1 MPSAHSEPS
10 GERRRPTG
18 PELARPALGSTR
30 LDQVDDAILR
40 ERARTRAWLH
50 DTVLQELE
58 MLAAGAYADEPD
70 PVAMAALAAGA
81 ADRLRR
87 VIEGEAPPAAG
98 PLVDEIHA
106 LVERERRRSELEV
119 RLRVG
124 KLEPPWAGRDAE
136 PLSDALAEALR
147 NVAKHAGATAVD
159 VSCEIAAGVATVVVT
174 DDGRGFDRHAD
185 RSPRRPASLHH
196 RTPGTRGWTCD
207 RRLRSGPRHTT
218 GPAARAGAAAVA
230 DRGGRL
236 MDVRVMLAEDFP
248 LVSEGVAAAL
258 ERDPGITVVGTA
270 VDGAEALR
278 MALELRP
285 DVLLIDLHMPELG
298 GIMVLERLRTAAAGH
313 PLHRLHGV

>member
-18 PELARPALGSTR
+18 PEPAPPALGSNR
-30 LDQVDDAILR
+30 HDQVDDAIMR

-87 VIEGEAPPAAG
+87 VIEGDAPPAAG

-106 LVERERRRSELEV
+106 LVERERLRGELEV

-147 NVAKHAGATAVD
+147 NVSKHADATAVD
-159 VSCEIAAGVATVVVT
+159 VSCEIAAGVATVIVT
-174 DDGRGFDRHAD
+174 DNGRGFDATQIARRGGLRHSIIGRLEHEGGRVSVD
-185 RSPRRPASLHH
+185 SGPGR
-196 RTPGTRGWTCD
+196 GTRLVLQLGLGL
-207 RRLRSGPRHTT
+207 RLSQT
-218 GPAARAGAAAVA
+218 
-230 DRGGRL
+230 
-236 MDVRVMLAEDFP
+236 AET
-248 LVSEGVAAAL
+248 
-258 ERDPGITVVGTA
+258 I
-270 VDGAEALR
+270 
-278 MALELRP
+278 
-285 DVLLIDLHMPELG
+285 
-298 GIMVLERLRTAAAGH
+298 
-313 PLHRLHGV
+313 

>member
-18 PELARPALGSTR
+18 PELIRPALGSTR

-70 PVAMAALAAGA
+70 PVAMAA

-106 LVERERRRSELEV
+106 LVERERGRGELEV
-119 RLRVG
+119 GLRVG
-124 KLEPPWAGRDAE
+124 KLEPPWAGLDAE

-159 VSCEIAAGVATVVVT
+159 VSCEIAAGVATVIVT
-174 DDGRGFDRHAD
+174 DDGRGFDATQIAHRGGLRHSIIGRLEHEGGRVTVD
-185 RSPRRPASLHH
+185 SGPGR
-196 RTPGTRGWTCD
+196 GTRLVLQLGLGL
-207 RRLRSGPRHTT
+207 RLSPTVE
-218 GPAARAGAAAVA
+218 AG
-230 DRGGRL
+230 
-236 MDVRVMLAEDFP
+236 
-248 LVSEGVAAAL
+248 
-258 ERDPGITVVGTA
+258 
-270 VDGAEALR
+270 
-278 MALELRP
+278 
-285 DVLLIDLHMPELG
+285 
-298 GIMVLERLRTAAAGH
+298 
-313 PLHRLHGV
+313 